1 MSNEFLH
8 VPNQTTGC
16 GVRATAAMTEYCLTS
31 AAVAITL
38 SDAVYDVCMLG
49 KTPKLS
55 RPNVLL
61 AQIYATS

>member
-1 MSNEFLH
+1 M
-8 VPNQTTGC
+8 
-16 GVRATAAMTEYCLTS
+16 RATAAMTEYCLTS

-49 KTPKLS
+49 KTLKLS

-61 AQIYATS
+61 AQIYATL